1 MAKVEKDPFIDIPEE
16 FKDAVS
22 GMNVDEIN
30 SRIAEVAKDQVTLMK
45 AKKEDGDLLEK
56 REAYKEAGMGYR
68 EGTKM
73 NRVKIEYCKQMID
86 NKGG

>member
-1 MAKVEKDPFIDIPEE
+1 MVKAEKDPFVDVPEE
-16 FKDAVS
+16 FKDAVA
-22 GMNVDEIN
+22 GMNVVEIKQ
-30 SRIAEVAKDQVTLMK
+30 RIAQVALDQVGLMR

-56 REAYKEAGMGYR
+56 REAYKEAGAGYR
-68 EGTKM
+68 EGTKL